1 MVIKIRKRCINLVS
15 GKTTEKLINKI
26 DVRPVVNKKDYLK
39 WTSKPSYIIRK
50 IFNSD
55 FVRFVKLILLDA

>member
-15 GKTTEKLINKI
+15 GKTTENLINKI

-39 WTSKPSYIIRK
+39 WTSKPRYKIRK
-50 IFNSD
+50 INNT
-55 FVRFVKLILLDA
+55 